1 MYSLKD
7 IQFPIYVVGTEQPT
21 EIDNRL
27 VFESRNTKDELIFKV
42 LDDKNIDAPTLA
54 ARRLI
59 LQSQSIPLKSL
70 NKAVFFI
77 QDMLKI
83 STPKTWFIDSS
94 GFLFKH
100 IKKKRVPLL
109 FKPIRVIIP
118 IQTGGAIIEVEGLE
132 ERFKTLFAPTDEKYA
147 GILKIG
153 RVTFLYGLYFEKPS
167 DTWRLV

>member
-1 MYSLKD
+1 M
-7 IQFPIYVVGTEQPT
+7 GTDQPT
-21 EIDNRL
+21 DIDNRL
-27 VFESRNTKDELIFKV
+27 VFERINQKGEKTFKV

-54 ARRLI
+54 SRRLM
-59 LQSQSIPLKSL
+59 LQAMSIEVQPIT
-70 NKAVFFI
+70 KAIFFI

-83 STPKTWFIDSS
+83 STPKLWFIDSD

-109 FKPIRVIIP
+109 FKPIKQIFPIP
-118 IQTGGAIIEVEGLE
+118 SGGAIIEVEGVE

-153 RVTFLYGLYFEKPS
+153 RVSFLYGLYFEKPM
-167 DTWRLV
+167 DTWRQV